1 MTRVASKQSSLE
13 KELRV
18 NVERPDSTIL
28 PPQQPRTKTNSV
40 EEKPQPVNQT
50 LILVNMLANEC
61 LALHAGVQ
69 TA

>member
-13 KELRV
+13 KELLV

-28 PPQQPRTKTNSV
+28 PPQQPRIKTNSV